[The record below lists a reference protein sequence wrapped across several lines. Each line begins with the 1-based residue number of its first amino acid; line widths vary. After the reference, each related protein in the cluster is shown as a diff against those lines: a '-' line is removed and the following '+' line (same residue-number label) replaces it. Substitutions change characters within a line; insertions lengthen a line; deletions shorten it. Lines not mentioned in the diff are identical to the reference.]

1 MKIDTSG
8 WAEFAIGN
16 LFEKLNLR
24 VLNSSFNKTLDVSE
38 TPSDEFSLPLVNAK
52 HGNNGIMFYGREAD
66 FESAEMTIGIVQNG
80 ASATGD
86 VYAHP
91 YKTGV
96 LWDAYLVKP
105 RASIDSEGVLLFL
118 ATVIERAIKERFGYH
133 DKCVWDKAKKL
144 TVSLPI
150 APSGEPDW
158 AYMDAYMSRVMREA
172 GAGLDFLTS
181 ADSRTGLID
190 SSDWTRYSMAEI
202 GFAKFHGQRLNK
214 ADRIEG
220 TTPFLTAGRE
230 RNGLAMHVGNDRTTY
245 HEPITVDMFGNC
257 FYQPFNCA
265 GDDNVYFFVNNEV
278 SALSKMFIASSI
290 DCEATR
296 LYAYVDQFRQPQAD
310 GLTVLLP
317 TADSGEPDWAYMDKY
332 MSKVLANRS
341 NALDDLKSVIGG
353 EPS

>member
-1 MKIDTSG
+1 MEIDTSG
-8 WAEFAIGN
+8 
-16 LFEKLNLR
+16 
-24 VLNSSFNKTLDVSE
+24 
-38 TPSDEFSLPLVNAK
+38 
-52 HGNNGIMFYGREAD
+52 
-66 FESAEMTIGIVQNG
+66 
-80 ASATGD
+80 
-86 VYAHP
+86 
-91 YKTGV
+91 
-96 LWDAYLVKP
+96 
-105 RASIDSEGVLLFL
+105 
-118 ATVIERAIKERFGYH
+118 
-133 DKCVWDKAKKL
+133 
-144 TVSLPI
+144 
-150 APSGEPDW
+150 
-158 AYMDAYMSRVMREA
+158 
-172 GAGLDFLTS
+172 
-181 ADSRTGLID
+181 
-190 SSDWTRYSMAEI
+190 WTRYSMAEI
-202 GFAKFHGQRLNK
+202 GFANFHGQRLNK

-290 DCEATR
+290 DCETTR
-296 LYAYVDQFRQPQAD
+296 LYAYVDQFRQPEAD